1 VHDGGRGPGS
11 GRQHG
16 GPCRHLNC
24 TAATECTGT
33 RHGDIINGSSGA
45 DEMSGRAGDD
55 LMKGNGGS
63 DEMEGGLGAD
73 KVLGGPSAD
82 KSVCGGEQIGASSSF
97 TYPEKSGDIA
107 SGGPGGD
114 FAYGGFGQGG
124 VDLVYGNGANDT
136 IIVAQRGFPSSIG
149 KVKVTK
155 EVVDCGTGED
165 MVYRDRRLDVIA
177 DDCEHKRSGYPDM
190 IAAAPERSRVMGGLF
205 AATTSGP

>member
-1 VHDGGRGPGS
+1 MHDGGRGPGS

-82 KSVCGGEQIGASSSF
+82 KSVWGGEQIG
-97 TYPEKSGDIA
+97 
-107 SGGPGGD
+107 
-114 FAYGGFGQGG
+114 
-124 VDLVYGNGANDT
+124 VYLPLPT
-136 IIVAQRGFPSSIG
+136 P
-149 KVKVTK
+149 
-155 EVVDCGTGED
+155 
-165 MVYRDRRLDVIA
+165 
-177 DDCEHKRSGYPDM
+177 KR
-190 IAAAPERSRVMGGLF
+190 
-205 AATTSGP
+205 AATSPPAGLVATLSMGASARAVWTLSTATEPTTPS